1 MGDRDGKPPT
11 PVANGHRPSSDNA
24 SLPEVRQPSV
34 ALPGIV
40 KPKGTPKAAGNRLPP
55 PTRAR
60 AARLVAAPRVAQ
72 SPNTRHA
79 ADLDEATLVDG
90 TKVLSPPP
98 PPDTAPRRRPQAERT
113 QIVIP
118 LPPPDLEPRSR
129 SSSPMIE
136 SDSLQQTAGEI
147 VVGRGRAGRARA
159 PRAAVVVQGTRR
171 RQIAIGVLGLAVIA
185 AIAGTGIGFS
195 ASSSSGVPPV
205 IVPGMART
213 EPAKSTEPAT
223 RTELAKSTELAK
235 NTELAKSTKPATRAK
250 PAIEPAP
257 HRPIVEEMPVAAR
270 APEPAPAEA
279 ARPEPASEPEEIAPS
294 RVDRMPVARP
304 LRQRTIAPSS
314 AVGIRHKTTHPAK
327 ASKQARSPR
336 TLSYDPDAL
345 FLKRP

>member
-11 PVANGHRPSSDNA
+11 PVANGHRPPSDNA

-136 SDSLQQTAGEI
+136 SDSLAQTAGEI
-147 VVGRGRAGRARA
+147 VVGRGRAGRTRA
-159 PRAAVVVQGTRR
+159 PRAAVVVQGARR

-195 ASSSSGVPPV
+195 TISSSGVPPV

-213 EPAKSTEPAT
+213 EPAKSTE
-223 RTELAKSTELAK
+223 LAKSTESA
-235 NTELAKSTKPATRAK
+235 PRAEQ
-250 PAIEPAP
+250 AVEPAP
-257 HRPIVEEMPVAAR
+257 RRAIVEEVPVAAP

-279 ARPEPASEPEEIAPS
+279 ARPEPASEPDEIAGS

-314 AVGIRHKTTHPAK
+314 AVGIRHKTTHSAK